1 MGGVITGM
9 RKLVKT
15 KADVDFLRLNGI
27 GADAL
32 ATQIGSKLL
41 SRFSK
46 GTLYGIKEG
55 LNKYNKSIMIDLKDV
70 MLKLYKVNLATSVT
84 ISLLHSS
91 IEDAQIYFSA
101 SNLLKNIN
109 KSSFALLNI
118 NQEYVDALHKY
129 KVKDQIIYM
138 ILL

>member
-55 LNKYNKSIMIDLKDV
+55 LNKYNKSIMIDLR
-70 MLKLYKVNLATSVT
+70 MLCL
-84 ISLLHSS
+84 
-91 IEDAQIYFSA
+91 
-101 SNLLKNIN
+101 
-109 KSSFALLNI
+109 SFI
-118 NQEYVDALHKY
+118 R
-129 KVKDQIIYM
+129 
-138 ILL
+138 